1 MLVMLPLWQV
11 PCLYADLRGLQR
23 GARAR
28 RPLAQEAVGSCVALG
43 LSAWSMW
50 RQMRGVGL
58 RRALDVAM
66 SGARRAREGV

>member
-23 GARAR
+23 GARAW

-43 LSAWSMW
+43 PIAWMMW
-50 RQMRGVGL
+50 RQMRGAGL
-58 RRALDVAM
+58 QRALDVAM
-66 SGARRAREGV
+66 SDARQELEGV